1 MLQPSLH
8 PAPVTALCLPRS
20 TVRLTHRALIA
31 LISAAILFAVAIIL
45 WLLPANAIP
54 QVPPFAKWAATA
66 IPFAILLLYGIA
78 QLGILKLGDPAPASK
93 VQLTLA
99 FGLTP
104 RALWLLAAGFLW
116 LIPGYRHPQIAYA
129 MLLWGALILL
139 ASLLDGLRL
148 PAPVTLT
155 ASRTWLS
162 TPSLGNTVEIEL
174 GITNPNP
181 ILLECT
187 LTDDLPPQLLET
199 PAIHKL
205 RAYPR
210 QPATI
215 RYTVNP
221 RERGDVHTGDL
232 YIRYR
237 STLGLVSRWAVA
249 PLAQPIR
256 IYPELRSAEEQS
268 LFLAKS
274 RKIDLQ
280 LRQMRYRGLGREFE
294 SLREY
299 RPGDDLRDV
308 CWTASARR
316 GDLVTRQFQAERSQS
331 VWIVLDTG
339 RLMRARVKDQKPD
352 HTHTSHS
359 SYTKLDYACST
370 AVALA
375 QLALFSG
382 DRVGLLGYGRSIQ
395 QQLLPGRG
403 AGHMRQFLE
412 SLAQLDAEPT
422 ESDHLRATALHG
434 RLQPRRGLILWITD
448 LAESAMRPE
457 VIDGAAQLLHR
468 HVVLFVAM
476 AQPEVAAIAR
486 AIPKNVE
493 QMFRSA
499 AAQEMASRRELLLAR
514 LRDQGAITM
523 DTLPSQMTASV
534 LNHYLSI
541 KERAVL

>member
-8 PAPVTALCLPRS
+8 PALITAAAQPRS
-20 TVRLTHRALIA
+20 R
-31 LISAAILFAVAIIL
+31 F
-45 WLLPANAIP
+45 
-54 QVPPFAKWAATA
+54 
-66 IPFAILLLYGIA
+66 
-78 QLGILKLGDPAPASK
+78 
-93 VQLTLA
+93 A

-104 RALWLLAAGFLW
+104 RTLWLLSAGFLW
-116 LIPGYRHPQIAYA
+116 LVPGYYHPKIAYG
-129 MLLWGALILL
+129 MPLWDGLILL
-139 ASLLDGLRL
+139 LALLDGLRL
-148 PAPVTLT
+148 PRP
-155 ASRTWLS
+155 ASLS
-162 TPSLGNTVEIEL
+162 ATRCWVSAPSLGASVDVEL
-174 GITNPNP
+174 RLTHHNP
-181 ILLECT
+181 IVLDCRLI
-187 LTDDLPPQLLET
+187 DDLPEQLLET
-199 PAIHKL
+199 PIARKL
-205 RAYPR
+205 RVYPR
-210 QPATI
+210 LPASL
-215 RYTVNP
+215 RYSVSP
-221 RERGDVHTGDL
+221 RERGDVEAGAL

-237 STLGLVSRWAVA
+237 SILGLVSRWATA
-249 PLAQPIR
+249 PLSQPVR

-274 RKIDLQ
+274 RRIDLQ

-339 RLMRARVKDQKPD
+339 RLMRARVKDPSHKD
-352 HTHTSHS
+352 HANST
-359 SYTKLDYACST
+359 YTKLDFACST

-375 QLALFSG
+375 QLAMFSG
-382 DRVGLLGYGRSIQ
+382 DRVGLLGYGRRIQ

-412 SLAQLDAEPT
+412 SLAQLEAEPS
-422 ESDHLRATALHG
+422 ESDHLRATAILG
-434 RLQPRRGLILWITD
+434 RLQPRRSLILWITD
-448 LAESAMRPE
+448 LAESSMRPE

-476 AQPEVAAIAR
+476 GQPEVAAIAR
-486 AIPKNVE
+486 AIPENVE

-499 AAQEMASRRELLLAR
+499 AAQEMASRRDLLLAR

-523 DTLPSQMTASV
+523 DTLPGQMTASV

-541 KERAVL
+541 KERAIL

>member
-1 MLQPSLH
+1 MLQPTLH
-8 PAPVTALCLPRS
+8 PAPITAAARPRS
-20 TVRLTHRALIA
+20 R
-31 LISAAILFAVAIIL
+31 F
-45 WLLPANAIP
+45 
-54 QVPPFAKWAATA
+54 
-66 IPFAILLLYGIA
+66 
-78 QLGILKLGDPAPASK
+78 
-93 VQLTLA
+93 A

-104 RALWLLAAGFLW
+104 RTLGLLAAGFLA
-116 LIPGYRHPQIAYA
+116 LIPGYRHPQLAY
-129 MLLWGALILL
+129 LLLYWDALILL
-139 ASLLDGLRL
+139 AALWDGLRL
-148 PAPVTLT
+148 PAPAKLN
-155 ASRTWLS
+155 ASRNWLS
-162 TPSLGNTVEIEL
+162 TPSLGNSVEAEL
-174 GITNPNP
+174 SVTQTSA
-181 ILLECT
+181 ILLDCS
-187 LTDDLPPQLLET
+187 LTDDLPAQLLET
-199 PAIHKL
+199 PAVHKL
-205 RAYPR
+205 RAYPG
-210 QPATI
+210 QPASI
-215 RYTVNP
+215 RYSVQP
-221 RERGDVHTGDL
+221 GERGDTHTGDL

-237 STLGLVSRWAVA
+237 SPLGLVSRWAVA
-249 PLAQPIR
+249 PLTQPVR

-299 RPGDDLRDV
+299 RPGDDLRDI

-339 RLMRARVKDQKPD
+339 RLMRARVKDQERD
-352 HTHTSHS
+352 HTHTPHS
-359 SYTKLDYACST
+359 FYTKLDYACST
-370 AVALA
+370 AIALA
-375 QLALFSG
+375 QLAQFSG
-382 DRVGLLGYGRSIQ
+382 DKVGLLGYGRRIQ

-403 AGHMRQFLE
+403 PAHMRQFLE
-412 SLAQLDAEPT
+412 SLAQLQAEPS
-422 ESDHLRATALHG
+422 EADHLRATAILG
-434 RLQPRRGLILWITD
+434 RLQPRRGLILWVTD

-486 AIPKNVE
+486 AIPQNVE

-514 LRDQGAITM
+514 LRDQGAITL

>member
-8 PAPVTALCLPRS
+8 PAPITAACRRRS
-20 TVRLTHRALIA
+20 R
-31 LISAAILFAVAIIL
+31 F
-45 WLLPANAIP
+45 
-54 QVPPFAKWAATA
+54 
-66 IPFAILLLYGIA
+66 
-78 QLGILKLGDPAPASK
+78 
-93 VQLTLA
+93 A
-99 FGLTP
+99 FGLTK
-104 RALWLLAAGFLW
+104 RAMLLLGAGFLW
-116 LIPGYRHPQIAYA
+116 LIPGYYHPQLAYA
-129 MLLWGALILL
+129 MLVWDGVVLL
-139 ASLLDGLRL
+139 VALLDGLRL
-148 PAPVTLT
+148 PKPATLT
-155 ASRTWLS
+155 ASRRWLS
-162 TPSLGNTVEIEL
+162 APSLGSAVEIEL
-174 GITNPNP
+174 SVAHSNR
-181 ILLECT
+181 ILLDCQ
-187 LTDDLPPQLLET
+187 LTDDLPAQLVEIL
-199 PAIHKL
+199 AMRKL

-210 QPATI
+210 VAATVRYSI
-215 RYTVNP
+215 RP
-221 RERGDVHTGDL
+221 RERGDVLVGDL
-232 YIRYR
+232 YLRY
-237 STLGLVSRWAVA
+237 SSNLGLVARWATA
-249 PLAQPIR
+249 PLAQSVR

-268 LFLAKS
+268 LFLARS

-280 LRQMRYRGLGREFE
+280 LRQMRHRGLGREFE

-339 RLMRARVKDQKPD
+339 RLMRAQVTDQKNNR
-352 HTHTSHS
+352 
-359 SYTKLDYACST
+359 YTKLDFACST

-382 DRVGLLGYGRSIQ
+382 DRVGLLGYGRRIQ

-403 AGHMRQFLE
+403 AGHLRQFLE
-412 SLAQLDAEPT
+412 SLAQLEAEPS
-422 ESDHLRATALHG
+422 ESDHLRATAILG
-434 RLQPRRGLILWITD
+434 RLQPRRGLILWVTD
-448 LAESAMRPE
+448 LAESSMRPE

-486 AIPKNVE
+486 AIPANIE
-493 QMFRSA
+493 EMFRSA

-523 DTLPSQMTASV
+523 DTLPSQMTAGV

>member
-1 MLQPSLH
+1 MLQPTLH
-8 PAPVTALCLPRS
+8 PAPITACCQPRS
-20 TVRLTHRALIA
+20 R
-31 LISAAILFAVAIIL
+31 F
-45 WLLPANAIP
+45 
-54 QVPPFAKWAATA
+54 
-66 IPFAILLLYGIA
+66 
-78 QLGILKLGDPAPASK
+78 
-93 VQLTLA
+93 A

-116 LIPGYRHPQIAYA
+116 LIPGYRHPQLAYA
-129 MLLWGALILL
+129 MLLWDALILL
-139 ASLLDGLRL
+139 AALLDGLRL
-148 PAPVTLT
+148 PAPATLT

-162 TPSLGNTVEIEL
+162 APSLGNTVEIEL
-174 GITNPNP
+174 SVANPNP
-181 ILLECT
+181 ILLECN

-210 QPATI
+210 QPATL
-215 RYTVNP
+215 RYAVSP

-232 YIRYR
+232 YIGYR

-249 PLAQPIR
+249 PLAQPVR

-412 SLAQLDAEPT
+412 SLAQLEAEPS
-422 ESDHLRATALHG
+422 ESDHLRATAILG

>member
-1 MLQPSLH
+1 M
-8 PAPVTALCLPRS
+8 R
-20 TVRLTHRALIA
+20 
-31 LISAAILFAVAIIL
+31 
-45 WLLPANAIP
+45 
-54 QVPPFAKWAATA
+54 
-66 IPFAILLLYGIA
+66 
-78 QLGILKLGDPAPASK
+78 
-93 VQLTLA
+93 
-99 FGLTP
+99 
-104 RALWLLAAGFLW
+104 
-116 LIPGYRHPQIAYA
+116 
-129 MLLWGALILL
+129 
-139 ASLLDGLRL
+139 
-148 PAPVTLT
+148 
-155 ASRTWLS
+155 
-162 TPSLGNTVEIEL
+162 
-174 GITNPNP
+174 
-181 ILLECT
+181 
-187 LTDDLPPQLLET
+187 
-199 PAIHKL
+199 KL

-210 QPATI
+210 VAATVRYSI
-215 RYTVNP
+215 RP
-221 RERGDVHTGDL
+221 RERGDVLVGDL
-232 YIRYR
+232 YLRY
-237 STLGLVSRWAVA
+237 SSNLGLVARWATA
-249 PLAQPIR
+249 PLAQSVR

-268 LFLAKS
+268 LFLARS

-280 LRQMRYRGLGREFE
+280 LRQMRHRGLGREFE

-339 RLMRARVKDQKPD
+339 RLMRAQVTDQKNNR
-352 HTHTSHS
+352 
-359 SYTKLDYACST
+359 YTKLDFACST

-382 DRVGLLGYGRSIQ
+382 DRVGLLGYGRRIQ

-403 AGHMRQFLE
+403 AGHLRQFLE
-412 SLAQLDAEPT
+412 SLAQLEAEPS
-422 ESDHLRATALHG
+422 ESDHLRATAILG
-434 RLQPRRGLILWITD
+434 RLQPRRGLILWVTD
-448 LAESAMRPE
+448 LAESSMRPE

-486 AIPKNVE
+486 AIPANIE
-493 QMFRSA
+493 EMFRSA

-523 DTLPSQMTASV
+523 DTLPSQMTAGV